1 MPRAAGAKMVVTR
14 DQQFDT
20 IGGGHLEH
28 QALALAHRLLAP
40 ASATTENEALPTL
53 PHLQRVVLGASL
65 GQCCGGVVHLLF
77 ERLDATTC
85 AEWQAARQR
94 WQAGQDS
101 WRELALDAPAAQPV
115 QATQPAP
122 PVRARWFSHA
132 PPHAQAPTCH
142 LGQAASGERILL
154 DPVLVPRA
162 RLLLFGAGHVAGHL
176 IHQLAHLPCRIDWI
190 DSRADQFPPCVPPH
204 VTIDV
209 QAHPPDALATC
220 PSNSTFLVMTHDH
233 QLDQTL
239 VEAILRRNDA
249 LWLGLIGSGTKR
261 ARFEQRLRARDISDA
276 QLAQL
281 VCPIGLP
288 GISGKQPA
296 IIACSVAAQLLQV
309 WHSAGQLESH

>member
-1 MPRAAGAKMVVTR
+1 M
-14 DQQFDT
+14 
-20 IGGGHLEH
+20 
-28 QALALAHRLLAP
+28 LA
-40 ASATTENEALPTL
+40 
-53 PHLQRVVLGASL
+53 
-65 GQCCGGVVHLLF
+65 
-77 ERLDATTC
+77 
-85 AEWQAARQR
+85 
-94 WQAGQDS
+94 
-101 WRELALDAPAAQPV
+101 
-115 QATQPAP
+115 
-122 PVRARWFSHA
+122 
-132 PPHAQAPTCH
+132 
-142 LGQAASGERILL
+142 
-154 DPVLVPRA
+154 PRA

-220 PSNSTFLVMTHDH
+220 PPNSTFLVMTHDH